1 MFGRLIAFLQEV
13 VGAVRVSPT
22 GVAAVLAM
30 LVSGCVP
37 LPYRP
42 AATVSHAPIKADA
55 AAAITLSSDPKA
67 VMLDSLAK
75 SIRHAEPRVVLVDS
89 RQYLTNVLPRG
100 SGTLSDVLN
109 ASRDA
114 APLLLTADYVLCVGA
129 PSNRRLHDTGAAA
142 PFPYFPVFWVGYEK
156 VQRRASLSASFV
168 DLRDPQ
174 AADSLL
180 IASTY
185 SEVIAGLAYGV
196 ATVAMPEAALRN
208 ALAADVAHTLA
219 TAHPTGAIRLV
230 VLAQAGG
237 SAQTD
242 GNSPQGLPAR

>member
-1 MFGRLIAFLQEV
+1 
-13 VGAVRVSPT
+13 
-22 GVAAVLAM
+22 
-30 LVSGCVP
+30 
-37 LPYRP
+37 
-42 AATVSHAPIKADA
+42 
-55 AAAITLSSDPKA
+55 
-67 VMLDSLAK
+67 MLDALVK

-89 RQYLTNVLPRG
+89 RQYLTSVLPRG

-114 APLLLTADYVLCVGA
+114 APLALTADYVLCVGA
-129 PSNRRLHDTGAAA
+129 PTHRQLHDTGAAA

-156 VQRRASLSASFV
+156 VERRASLSASFV

-174 AADSLL
+174 AADGLL

-185 SEVIAGLAYGV
+185 SEVIAGLAYAV
-196 ATVAMPEAALRN
+196 ATVAMPEAALRK

-230 VLAQAGG
+230 LLAQARG
-237 SAQTD
+237 SAAMG